1 MTAEANEGFERYE
14 EALEHVRTIGERKEQ
29 VKIKTILKFFFLQRK
44 FLKAIFYILF
54 INIL

>member
-29 VKIKTILKFFFLQRK
+29 VKHKNNFCKFYSFKIPFFLN
-44 FLKAIFYILF
+44 LIY
-54 INIL
+54 

>member
-29 VKIKTILKFFFLQRK
+29 VKIKIIFRK
-44 FLKAIFYILF
+44 FYSFKIPFFCRETIF
-54 INIL
+54 

>member
-1 MTAEANEGFERYE
+1 VTAEANEGFERYE

-29 VKIKTILKFFFLQRK
+29 VKIKIILKFFFLQRK

>member
-29 VKIKTILKFFFLQRK
+29 VKIKIILKFFFLQRK

>member
-29 VKIKTILKFFFLQRK
+29 VKIKTILKFFFFTGKVFKSDL
-44 FLKAIFYILF
+44 LHF
-54 INIL
+54 IY

>member
-14 EALEHVRTIGERKEQ
+14 EALKHVRTIGERKEQ
-29 VKIKTILKFFFLQRK
+29 VKIKFILKFFFFTEK
-44 FLKAIFYILF
+44 VLKAIFYILF

>member
-29 VKIKTILKFFFLQRK
+29 VKIKIILKFFFFTEK